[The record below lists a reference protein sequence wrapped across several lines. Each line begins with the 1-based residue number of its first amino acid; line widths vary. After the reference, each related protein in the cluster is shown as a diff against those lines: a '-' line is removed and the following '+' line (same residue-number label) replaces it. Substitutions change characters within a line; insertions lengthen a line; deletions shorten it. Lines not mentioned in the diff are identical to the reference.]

1 MPVAE
6 RAKQFMPFAA
16 LRGLPEALAEKEKVR
31 VPRRVLSD
39 EQMEILNQKLLRLHP
54 GEIVTVVYYDEKER
68 TYRQLTGAVAR
79 VEAHR
84 CLLQIG
90 SASIAFADL
99 FDLVETER
107 VSPQSGA

>member
-39 EQMEILNQKLLRLHP
+39 EQMEILNQKLLRLCR
-54 GEIVTVVYYDEKER
+54 GEIVTVVYYDETER
-68 TYRQLTGAVAR
+68 TYRQLTGVVTR

-90 SASIAFADL
+90 QASIAFGDL

-107 VSPQSGA
+107 SSPHSGA